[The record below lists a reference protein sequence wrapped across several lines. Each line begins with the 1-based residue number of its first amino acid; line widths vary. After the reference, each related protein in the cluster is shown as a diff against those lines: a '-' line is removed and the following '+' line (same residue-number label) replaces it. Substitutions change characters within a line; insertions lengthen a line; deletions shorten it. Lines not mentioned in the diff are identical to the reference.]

1 MAACKALVAGCN
13 TNNPCLAS
21 GYGAKLDA
29 QKVFEADELF
39 EHMCTKGWLWQT
51 VPAWVDAKF
60 PTFARIAQK
69 ALNVQ
74 KEGLGTDMNDLECG
88 ITMMELKHDHFKEP
102 SILHHVKELNIPC
115 SPYADA
121 IMLFAEQY
129 GWHEFSRLRFV
140 DNVCKLREEHEQL
153 ERESWWDL
161 LHMRFD
167 DTDTPFVFIRV
178 ALLLVFSI
186 TDRRELPCW
195 WKGLLR
201 KWSSIDLKQ
210 YEQTLTQIWSLWMR
224 NSTKNL
230 ESSDVLTYMNE
241 PGLKAVGD
249 AFLTVGLQVIY
260 GDHLPEE
267 HKDLPCTIPGI

>member
-1 MAACKALVAGCN
+1 MGCLHQLLSKRATFHQGVPILWQHAKLYWQVAPHIC
-13 TNNPCLAS
+13 CLADEE
-21 GYGAKLDA
+21 GFKLDA
-29 QKVFEADELF
+29 SKASEAGEIFELLCRNA
-39 EHMCTKGWLWQT
+39 WLWKT
-51 VPAWVDAKF
+51 VPSLVDIKF
-60 PTFARIAQK
+60 PAFARIAQK

-74 KEGLGTDMNDLECG
+74 KEGPGTDMNDFECG
-88 ITMMELKHDHFKEP
+88 IAMMELKQDHFKEP
-102 SILHHVKELNIPC
+102 SILQHVKELNIPC

-129 GWHEFSRLRFV
+129 GGHECSRLRFV

-167 DTDTPFVFIRV
+167 DTDTPFVFIIV
-178 ALLLVFSI
+178 ALLLIFSI

-195 WKGLLR
+195 WKELLR

-224 NSTKNL
+224 NSTNSK
-230 ESSDVLTYMNE
+230 
-241 PGLKAVGD
+241 
-249 AFLTVGLQVIY
+249 
-260 GDHLPEE
+260 
-267 HKDLPCTIPGI
+267 